1 MSKLKSSSTGIGAMP
16 GSLPNVPHARPA
28 PPKIDN
34 TPRDSGGMADGKT
47 SGNFSLDGMTALPNN
62 AGASGTADVADQV
75 AEQFGTLNTS
85 TL

>member
-1 MSKLKSSSTGIGAMP
+1 MSKLRDSSISIGSMP
-16 GSLPNVPHARPA
+16 GSLADVAHVRPS
-28 PPKIDN
+28 PPKYETPKDN
-34 TPRDSGGMADGKT
+34 GGMSVGMT
-47 SGNFSLDGMTALPNN
+47 SGNFNLDGMTALPNN